1 MNRTFVRVELVDHEV
16 DGYRA
21 FWDEL
26 GKAGFKR
33 TVAGKK
39 TGKAFRLPKG
49 FYLVENA
56 TPEEALAL
64 TKAAVA
70 VAKLE
75 ARIFCV
81 PVTTG
86 VRFANL
92 QEDDEAA
99 EDEML
104 ETE

>member
-1 MNRTFVRVELVDHEV
+1 MNRTFVRVELVAPETDSFP
-16 DGYRA
+16 G
-21 FWDEL
+21 FWEAL
-26 GKAGFKR
+26 LKQGFKR

-56 TPEEALAL
+56 TPEEALVL

-70 VAKLE
+70 ESKVE

-81 PVTTG
+81 PVGAG

-92 QEDDEAA
+92 QEDDEAD

-104 ETE
+104 EA